1 MTSGVA
7 VQELVPTTVPV
18 PLSVLTD
25 DAQLGLRQ
33 VAGPDGSGETPVHSV
48 HTSEMADPLPYLLGG
63 ELLLSAG
70 VHCPPGPDR
79 GEHWERYVL
88 RSVEAGAAAL
98 GFGVAPVHDEVP
110 AQLAE
115 ACDRHGLPLV
125 EVPRDTPFTAV
136 ARALW
141 QAVTQRRHRALR
153 RLSDA
158 QQTLAAAAAGPHP
171 VPAVLGQLAQHL
183 DAWAVLLD
191 RDGGEL
197 VSAGSAPPGD
207 ARAELASLTRLLH
220 PGPSSA
226 AGSCGEL
233 RLSVYGLGGGAGGR
247 GARAGGGAGPGR
259 KPLALGLCAPHRDG
273 IDGAI
278 AAVAVVLLALLTE
291 RRAAE
296 AEELRSA
303 ALVRLMLGASP
314 EEAASLLHGDG
325 DGGPRGDGHSHGHGH
340 ARGEARGDGD
350 ALDEEDARRWIVVHG
365 RRRGPDAGAE
375 RTAGEDAPELPP
387 EQDPFATAALAAGL
401 GTTLIDR
408 ADGELR
414 ALVPVLDARP
424 DGAHPDT
431 GEDMH
436 VDARGDTEGDMDGDM
451 DGSGTA
457 PLDVEPQPGW
467 TLGVSRPVPAAQL
480 PRGDAEAARALRRAL
495 AERRPLV
502 RQRAAGA
509 DDAGG
514 LASLVAPEEARALA
528 KGRLAPLDGSPRLVE
543 TLRMWLSLNGS
554 WDRTAVALEV
564 HRNTVRQRIAR
575 TGALLGQD
583 LADPDVRM
591 ELWFALKWR

>member
-1 MTSGVA
+1 
-7 VQELVPTTVPV
+7 VQELVPPAVPV
-18 PLSVLTD
+18 PLSVLTGD
-25 DAQLGLRQ
+25 PALGLRQ
-33 VAGPDGSGETPVHSV
+33 IAGPPGSPETLVYSV

-70 VHCPPGPDR
+70 VHCPPGPDD

-88 RSVEAGAAAL
+88 RSMEAGAAAL
-98 GFGVAPVHDEVP
+98 GFGVAPVHEEVP
-110 AQLAE
+110 AQLAD
-115 ACDRHGLPLV
+115 ACERHGLPLV

-153 RLSDA
+153 RLSEA

-171 VPAVLGQLAQHL
+171 VAAVLGQLAQHL

-191 RDGGEL
+191 REGHEL
-197 VSAGSAPPGD
+197 ASAGAAPPGE
-207 ARAELASLTRLLH
+207 ARAELASLTGLLR

-226 AGSCGEL
+226 AGSYGEL
-233 RLSVYGLGGGAGGR
+233 RLSVYGLGSG
-247 GARAGGGAGPGR
+247 GGGAGAGGG

-278 AAVAVVLLALLTE
+278 ASVGVVLLALLTE

-296 AEELRSA
+296 TEEQRSA

-314 EEAASLLHGDG
+314 EEAATLLN
-325 DGGPRGDGHSHGHGH
+325 
-340 ARGEARGDGD
+340 GD
-350 ALDEEDARRWIVVHG
+350 ARCWAVVRGQRRSG
-365 RRRGPDAGAE
+365 RRQDG
-375 RTAGEDAPELPP
+375 
-387 EQDPFATAALAAGL
+387 DPFATAALAAGL
-401 GTTLIDR
+401 GTTLIDL

-414 ALVPVLDARP
+414 ALVPVK
-424 DGAHPDT
+424 DGGADT
-431 GEDMH
+431 D
-436 VDARGDTEGDMDGDM
+436 GDTDAGAGTDEDPAADAGTGAAAGTVTDTPASGEGTEVPGA
-451 DGSGTA
+451 GGQSGTVMRSRTQ
-457 PLDVEPQPGW
+457 PVRNGPPVTPGIPDVGPQPGW
-467 TLGVSRPVPAAQL
+467 TLGVSAPVPAARL
-480 PRGDAEAARALRRAL
+480 ARADGEAARALRRAL

-502 RQRAAGA
+502 RQRGAGA
-509 DDAGG
+509 GEAADV
-514 LASLVAPEEARALA
+514 ASLVEPEEAREMAEA
-528 KGRLAPLDGSPRLVE
+528 RLAPLDGRPYLVE

-564 HRNTVRQRIAR
+564 HRNTVRQRVAR
-575 TGALLGQD
+575 AAALLGED